1 MKSKGLVEK
10 ELKQKLA
17 DAFKSNNPDDI
28 TQAFADFAE
37 NVQQKRSGKILLPFL
52 NSIVQ
57 DCARFVPLLHN

>member
-1 MKSKGLVEK
+1 MKTKGLVEK

-28 TQAFADFAE
+28 TQAFVGFAE

-52 NSIVQ
+52 NSIV
-57 DCARFVPLLHN
+57 